1 MTELTES
8 KINLGRAE
16 RWLSSLGGAALIRS
30 GLRRRSL
37 GGVLMA
43 AGGAALVYRG
53 ATGTCAMYRRLGLDT
68 ATLEESRQIEIRE
81 AITVARPVNEVYSFW
96 RQLENLP
103 QTARH
108 LESVMA
114 REDGSSRWVA
124 REGMLR
130 LIWDAQ
136 SVEDAED
143 RRISWRSLPGSRMY
157 TEGEV
162 QMTEAPGDRGT
173 EVHVRFRFTPPGGIA
188 GLIMT
193 PLLRPIARIQLR
205 QELHRFKQKLET
217 GEVATNAMRPDRVER
232 MRPESQMGGQMGGQ
246 TRQTR
251 QTRQTGGQMGGE
263 GRRISGE
270 PGGEW
275 SREHDRDLATPA
287 DVGQVRPTPATLGAE
302 MPGAPATDVHANVQT
317 SKEVR

>member
-1 MTELTES
+1 MTGEFTES

-16 RWLSSLGGAALIRS
+16 RWLSGLGGAALIRS

-53 ATGTCAMYRRLGLDT
+53 ATGTCALYRRLGLST
-68 ATLEESRQIEIRE
+68 AALEESRQIEVKV
-81 AITVARPVNEVYSFW
+81 AITVAKPVDEVYGFW
-96 RQLENLP
+96 RQLESLP

-108 LESVMA
+108 LESVTA
-114 REDGSSRWVA
+114 RDDGSTRWVA

-130 LIWDAQ
+130 LIWNAQ
-136 SVEDAED
+136 SIEDAGD

-157 TEGEV
+157 TEGDV
-162 QMTEAPGDRGT
+162 QMNEAPGDRGT
-173 EVHVRFRFTPPGGIA
+173 EVHVRFRFTPPGGVA
-188 GLIMT
+188 GLAVT

-217 GEVATNAMRPDRVER
+217 GEVATNAMRPDFETMER
-232 MRPESQMGGQMGGQ
+232 TRSEGQVAAQAGQMGA
-246 TRQTR
+246 
-251 QTRQTGGQMGGE
+251 E

-275 SREHDRDLATPA
+275 SRERDRDLATPA

-302 MPGAPATDVHANVQT
+302 LPGAPATDVHASVQT
-317 SKEVR
+317 TKEVR